1 MKKILSI
8 LMLCA
13 LSWVAIAQT
22 TLTKP
27 QAMKALMG
35 KEHLRNTIKAL
46 QQPEPQQATLADE
59 PTWIQHDTTEVF
71 FRSFH
76 IDPYYTPWDTVV
88 GHNGDTA
95 IVGGDWYFVLK
106 NDRYQFCFDFY
117 GNPETMAGEY
127 TEDDLYS
134 DPLTSWCIFPEAD
147 EKTHYYKTL
156 KMTIRE
162 EKIGR
167 YFIKY
172 ILDAVILVTRGL
184 DGENGESK
192 PEYGY
197 FKIHAEHTMITTDSK
212 YDVAILN
219 CVVTPEEDR
228 VRIAGKNDTMDVDL
242 TFFTETGVE
251 GYYSHK
257 LMDTENAKLVHR
269 EVPYEIINLEGV
281 IYSALNK
288 AGGVSYVFMYEAL
301 ASSKT
306 DTVFFNVA
314 MEAPIVP
321 TDMVEF
327 TCNNMLIDD
336 SYGMSDATILIT
348 ASNAYYEIMAGY
360 NAKQITTP
368 ATYSGE
374 TAYVYLTDRK
384 TGKELTSMICTI
396 EVSGNALK
404 GYQVEIEMLGTDHKY
419 YIMHLIYGVEEARS
433 LDLHFTNSAKS
444 YFYIDP
450 LGSKEVQ
457 LANYNGEY
465 SVSFTIFQIDQIL
478 EMGGDFERIN
488 LAMEQTFITHHT
500 KDANGLPED
509 IAVDFAEVSG
519 NVFQRNDTTFL
530 TASVL
535 GFDSCRYNISMFY
548 AVPAPTETV
557 TCTFDG
563 LANEEAAKL
572 TNAVTSA
579 GIFILDGMSDDG
591 LLMAKVNVERITNKS
606 IEGTFYNDGKFD
618 HNDFYPIDTW
628 VKVWNTATKKY
639 EEFSVEK
646 GTMTVKVENGILTAV
661 ASFICNNAVQYDLT
675 FKTKYTREQIPFDE
689 EEEELDYTFEADSH
703 VMVIDWR
710 PYGYRIME
718 LKMVDPEET
727 IVADFYF
734 ITDQDVVA
742 DPEIVIPAGVYPIN
756 ASWKSGTVLACSGIL
771 PDGPAQSFVCWLDKE
786 GYLDPD
792 GLYCLV
798 DGTATIQNVNGKM
811 KVEVDAVNSYDVPV
825 KLHYEGPIVV
835 SVENVD
841 AEKNTDT
848 KVSKRLVNGQL
859 LIIRNGETYNATGAL
874 VK

>member
-1 MKKILSI
+1 MKRFFTFFMVAAISLT
-8 LMLCA
+8 
-13 LSWVAIAQT
+13 AIAQAT
-22 TLTKP
+22 WTTKP
-27 QAMKALMG
+27 QALKSLMAT
-35 KEHLRNTIKAL
+35 ERLSNTIKAL

-59 PTWIQHDTTEVF
+59 PTWTQHDTTEVI
-71 FRSFH
+71 FRSFYD
-76 IDPYYTPWDTVV
+76 DPIYYPIEV
-88 GHNGDTA
+88 GRGGDT
-95 IVGGDWYFVLK
+95 VGGDWYITLH
-106 NDRYQFCFDFY
+106 NDRYQFIFDIY
-117 GNPETMAGEY
+117 GASPETPAGTY
-127 TEDDLYS
+127 TKEDLDEWY
-134 DPLTSWCIFPEAD
+134 SWCMFPEANG
-147 EKTHYYKTL
+147 KTHYYKTCQL
-156 KMTIRE
+156 TIKE
-162 EKIGR
+162 EKLSESL
-167 YFIKY
+167 IKFT
-172 ILDAVILVTRGL
+172 LDAVMLVTKGIG
-184 DGENGESK
+184 GE
-192 PEYGY
+192 EYGY
-197 FKIHAEHTMITTDSK
+197 FKVHAEHTIIRPLVK

-228 VRIAGKNDTMDVDL
+228 VRIAGQNDTMDVDL
-242 TFFTETGVE
+242 TFFTETGVV

-257 LMDTENAKLVHR
+257 IMDTENAKLVHR
-269 EVPYEIINLEGV
+269 GVSYEIMDLEGV
-281 IYSALNK
+281 IYSSPNK
-288 AGGVSYVFMYEAL
+288 AGGVSYVFMFEAL
-301 ASSKT
+301 TTDAS
-306 DTVFFNVA
+306 FYNVA

-321 TDMVEF
+321 TDTVEF

-374 TAYVYLTDRK
+374 TAYAYLTDRK

-419 YIMHLIYGVEEARS
+419 YIMHLVYGVEEARS

-548 AVPAPTETV
+548 AVPTPIKTV

-563 LANEEAAKL
+563 LANEENVEFINSL
-572 TNAVTSA
+572 SG
-579 GIFILDGMSDDG
+579 GIFILDGMSEDG
-591 LLMAKVNVERITNKS
+591 LLTAKVNVERIKS
-606 IEGTFYNDGKFD
+606 GSVEGTFYNDGKFD
-618 HNDFYPIDTW
+618 HNDFYAIDTY
-628 VKVWNTATKKY
+628 VREWNPTTNKDD
-639 EEFSVEK
+639 EFSVQK
-646 GTMTVKVENGILTAV
+646 GTMTVTVDNGILTAV
-661 ASFICNNAVQYDLT
+661 ASFICDNAVQYDLT
-675 FKTKYTREQIPFDE
+675 FKTKFVRERIQFDTE
-689 EEEELDYTFEADSH
+689 EGKMDYTFPTDAEVIVHDFIDGYGMIQLIIADESYA
-703 VMVIDWR
+703 V
-710 PYGYRIME
+710 
-718 LKMVDPEET
+718 
-727 IVADFYF
+727 DFYF
-734 ITDQDVVA
+734 NA
-742 DPEIVIPAGVYPIN
+742 DAMDSVIGVPAGVYPIDG
-756 ASWKSGTVLACSGIL
+756 SFESGTVLACKGIL
-771 PDGPAQSFVCWLDKE
+771 PDGPAQSYFCGLDAE
-786 GYLDPD
+786 GYLDPLQ
-792 GLYCLV
+792 LYCLV
-798 DGTATIQNVNGKM
+798 DGTVIVENINGKL

-825 KLHYEGPIVV
+825 VLHYNAAATALEDITT
-835 SVENVD
+835 
-841 AEKNTDT
+841 EKVATQ
-848 KVSKRLVNGQL
+848 KRLRNGQL
-859 LIIRNGETYNATGAL
+859 YIILNGQTYTITGTL

>member
-1 MKKILSI
+1 MKRFFTFF
-8 LMLCA
+8 M
-13 LSWVAIAQT
+13 VAAISLTAVAQAT
-22 TLTKP
+22 WTTKP
-27 QAMKALMG
+27 QALKSLMAT
-35 KEHLRNTIKAL
+35 ERLSNTIKAL

-59 PTWIQHDTTEVF
+59 PTWTQHDTTEVI
-71 FRSFH
+71 FRSFY
-76 IDPYYTPWDTVV
+76 IDPYYTPLDTVV
-88 GHNGDTA
+88 GRNGDTA
-95 IVGGDWYFVLK
+95 IVGGDWYFVLN

-117 GNPETMAGEY
+117 GDPETMAGEY

-156 KMTIRE
+156 KMTIQE

-167 YFIKY
+167 YLTKY
-172 ILDAVILVTRGL
+172 ILDVVTLVTRGL

-197 FKIHAEHTMITTDSK
+197 FKVHAEHIMITTDSK

-242 TFFTETGVE
+242 TFFTETGVV

-281 IYSALNK
+281 IYSSPNK

-321 TDMVEF
+321 TDTVEF

-360 NAKQITTP
+360 NAKLITTP

-374 TAYVYLTDRK
+374 TAYAYLTDRK

-419 YIMHLIYGVEEARS
+419 YIIHLIYGVEEARS
-433 LDLHFTNSAKS
+433 LDLNFTNSAKS

-465 SVSFTIFQIDQIL
+465 SVAFDIFKIDQVI

-488 LAMEQTFITHHT
+488 LGMEQTFITHHT

-548 AVPAPTETV
+548 VVPVPTKTV
-557 TCTFDG
+557 TYTFDG
-563 LANEEAAKL
+563 LENEEAVLL
-572 TNAVTSA
+572 TNAVSSS
-579 GIFILDGMSDDG
+579 GIFILDGMSEDG
-591 LLMAKVNVERITNKS
+591 LLTAKVNVERIKNGS
-606 IEGTFYNDGKFD
+606 VEGTFYNDGKFD
-618 HNDFYPIDTW
+618 HNDFYAIDTY
-628 VKVWNTATKKY
+628 VREWNPTTNKDD
-639 EEFSVEK
+639 EFSVQK
-646 GTMTVKVENGILTAV
+646 GTMTVTVENGILTAV
-661 ASFICNNAVQYDLT
+661 ASFICDNAVQYDLT
-675 FKTKYTREQIPFDE
+675 FITKYTRERIPFDKE
-689 EEEELDYTFEADSH
+689 DEDLDFTFGHDSYIK
-703 VMVIDWR
+703 VTDWR
-710 PYGYRIME
+710 PDGYRLIE
-718 LKMVDPEET
+718 LFMVDADET
-727 IVADFYF
+727 IAADFYF
-734 ITDQDVVA
+734 VVDQDVAA
-742 DPEIVIPAGVYPIN
+742 DPDIVLPAGVYPVN
-756 ASWKSGTVLACSGIL
+756 ASWQSGTTLACSGVA
-771 PDGPAQSFVCWLDKE
+771 PDGPLPSYVCFVDAE
-786 GYLDPD
+786 GYLDP
-792 GLYCLV
+792 LNLWCMV
-798 DGTATIQNVNGKM
+798 DGTVTIEKVDGKM

-825 KLHYEGPIVV
+825 VLHYNAAATALEDITTEQVG
-835 SVENVD
+835 
-841 AEKNTDT
+841 TQ
-848 KVSKRLVNGQL
+848 KRLRNGQL
-859 LIIRNGETYNATGAL
+859 LIIRNGETYNANGAL